1 MNESRPTSRLWVELI
16 ESAGPR
22 CKSANRPAPGIESE
36 LGLCARGPHNLRNGP
51 FDRRAPDRPASVR
64 RRHAQGDGRPD
75 SDIDLLIDVNPEA
88 VEDFYA
94 FAGLKL
100 YVANLFESPVD
111 AASQRGLRAA
121 VQERLP
127 ALLVM
132 EEIELRRAERKP

>member
-1 MNESRPTSRLWVELI
+1 MQIGEPAC
-16 ESAGPR
+16 AG
-22 CKSANRPAPGIESE
+22 NRIRTGT
-36 LGLCARGPHNLRNGP
+36 LCRGTQNLLKRP

-64 RRHAQGDGRPD
+64 RRRAQGDGRPD

-88 VEDFYA
+88 VEDVYA

-121 VQERLP
+121 VQERPP

>member
-1 MNESRPTSRLWVELI
+1 LQIGEPAC
-16 ESAGPR
+16 AG
-22 CKSANRPAPGIESE
+22 NRIRTGT
-36 LGLCARGPHNLRNGP
+36 LCRGTQNLLKRP

-64 RRHAQGDGRPD
+64 RRRAQGDGRPD

-88 VEDFYA
+88 VEDVYA

-121 VQERLP
+121 VQERPP